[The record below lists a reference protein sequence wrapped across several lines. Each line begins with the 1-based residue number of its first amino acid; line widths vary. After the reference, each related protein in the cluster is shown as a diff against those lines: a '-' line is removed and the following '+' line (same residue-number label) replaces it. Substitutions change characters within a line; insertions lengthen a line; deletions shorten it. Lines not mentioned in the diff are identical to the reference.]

1 MAYRDAVRDR
11 ERSTPRPPAGLRS
24 IATGL
29 LEESFRDLADDFDE
43 LAHIVGSA
51 ESRLGRA
58 LEELEACRAHLQPA
72 TRELVASELL
82 RIRSRYAGYRRDLFA
97 LRDPASTA
105 RPSLELL
112 ARLARW
118 KRSLADLVRSQ
129 QGIVG
134 SLVTATDW
142 QSPSFLHAVHSQ
154 AGRHT
159 GRVTEHHDDYK
170 RDRHADAAEF
180 ECTFLREC
188 VDNPR
193 GLQLRALITACGMAA
208 FTTILGYLE
217 MEGKLERP
225 VLVGMSLYH
234 ECKQL
239 LAHSR
244 AADRLVWLD
253 ECNIEAIDRA
263 VAEHRPGAI
272 FLDSLCNA
280 DGIAVPDL
288 QGLIPRL
295 ARRAVEET
303 FLVIDNT
310 GLSVALQPFALL
322 PRRSPLRLVVFES
335 LTKYAQ
341 LGLDRTPAGIILA
354 EGAGTAD
361 ALSGY
366 REHLGTNIADAC
378 VHAIPVPDRAVYER
392 RLARLE
398 RNAMLLAQGL
408 AARVSTV
415 GRSVVEGVSY
425 PGLPGHPSFEVARR
439 LPFRG
444 GFFAVDIA
452 PREDRMELQR
462 RFVTTALDEARAV
475 RVPLA
480 AGASFG
486 LNTTRVYHTASTS
499 AHGRPFIRV
508 SAGTE
513 HRLGVEAVLRVLT
526 RAIGRLSLGC
536 QR

>member
-97 LRDPASTA
+97 LRDPAGTA

-188 VDNPR
+188 VATR
-193 GLQLRALITACGMAA
+193 EAC
-208 FTTILGYLE
+208 
-217 MEGKLERP
+217 
-225 VLVGMSLYH
+225 
-234 ECKQL
+234 
-239 LAHSR
+239 
-244 AADRLVWLD
+244 
-253 ECNIEAIDRA
+253 N
-263 VAEHRPGAI
+263 
-272 FLDSLCNA
+272 
-280 DGIAVPDL
+280 
-288 QGLIPRL
+288 
-295 ARRAVEET
+295 
-303 FLVIDNT
+303 
-310 GLSVALQPFALL
+310 
-322 PRRSPLRLVVFES
+322 
-335 LTKYAQ
+335 
-341 LGLDRTPAGIILA
+341 
-354 EGAGTAD
+354 
-361 ALSGY
+361 
-366 REHLGTNIADAC
+366 
-378 VHAIPVPDRAVYER
+378 
-392 RLARLE
+392 
-398 RNAMLLAQGL
+398 
-408 AARVSTV
+408 
-415 GRSVVEGVSY
+415 
-425 PGLPGHPSFEVARR
+425 
-439 LPFRG
+439 
-444 GFFAVDIA
+444 
-452 PREDRMELQR
+452 
-462 RFVTTALDEARAV
+462 FVR
-475 RVPLA
+475 
-480 AGASFG
+480 
-486 LNTTRVYHTASTS
+486 
-499 AHGRPFIRV
+499 
-508 SAGTE
+508 
-513 HRLGVEAVLRVLT
+513 
-526 RAIGRLSLGC
+526 
-536 QR
+536 